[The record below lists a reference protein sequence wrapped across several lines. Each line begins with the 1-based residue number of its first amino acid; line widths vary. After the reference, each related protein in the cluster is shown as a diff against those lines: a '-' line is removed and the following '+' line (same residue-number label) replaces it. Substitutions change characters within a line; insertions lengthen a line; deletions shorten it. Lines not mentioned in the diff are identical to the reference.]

1 MKKRVA
7 AAVLTALVACL
18 AFALC
23 GCTEPYNPDAAKK
36 APTVDASALKEE
48 GVLHVGV
55 NASSYPLAGQ
65 ANGKMSGLDVDVAA
79 AIGQELGLRVEF
91 VDVGEDGV
99 KALGGDEVDMVM
111 SVESDAA
118 KGKCWV
124 SPGYA
129 PSGVSLFSMD
139 ESAALPKKGG
149 DAVIAAQTSSLSA
162 WLVSRQFGEGAL
174 KAEDDLKT
182 VFKQLADGEVPYVA
196 ADAVV
201 GAYVMNSEGIAG
213 HIVGVMQVPDE
224 YCIGIADGNDVLQ
237 AAVSDALTQLE
248 GNGNGMM
255 SIIMMKWFGTPLSLS
270 DVPQT
275 DGAKNA

>member
-129 PSGVSLFSMD
+129 PSGISLFSMD

-201 GAYVMNSEGIAG
+201 GAAG
-213 HIVGVMQVPDE
+213 CRVGCLDAARGQRKWDDVNHHDEVVRHPAELIRRSANRRREERVTHRQTLRWLDRTAVPS
-224 YCIGIADGNDVLQ
+224 A
-237 AAVSDALTQLE
+237 S
-248 GNGNGMM
+248 
-255 SIIMMKWFGTPLSLS
+255 
-270 DVPQT
+270 
-275 DGAKNA
+275 

>member
-91 VDVGEDGV
+91 VDVGRRGWREG
-99 KALGGDEVDMVM
+99 AFWRRGRHGDERR
-111 SVESDAA
+111 
-118 KGKCWV
+118 
-124 SPGYA
+124 
-129 PSGVSLFSMD
+129 
-139 ESAALPKKGG
+139 
-149 DAVIAAQTSSLSA
+149 IRR
-162 WLVSRQFGEGAL
+162 RQG
-174 KAEDDLKT
+174 
-182 VFKQLADGEVPYVA
+182 
-196 ADAVV
+196 
-201 GAYVMNSEGIAG
+201 
-213 HIVGVMQVPDE
+213 
-224 YCIGIADGNDVLQ
+224 
-237 AAVSDALTQLE
+237 
-248 GNGNGMM
+248 
-255 SIIMMKWFGTPLSLS
+255 
-270 DVPQT
+270 
-275 DGAKNA
+275 

>member
-139 ESAALPKKGG
+139 ESAALPKNRRFAGCFSGSGRPGSASLPEKPGG
-149 DAVIAAQTSSLSA
+149 FPHIGVRKWKNREEKPTNSA
-162 WLVSRQFGEGAL
+162 DSGILPQFL
-174 KAEDDLKT
+174 
-182 VFKQLADGEVPYVA
+182 
-196 ADAVV
+196 
-201 GAYVMNSEGIAG
+201 
-213 HIVGVMQVPDE
+213 
-224 YCIGIADGNDVLQ
+224 
-237 AAVSDALTQLE
+237 
-248 GNGNGMM
+248 
-255 SIIMMKWFGTPLSLS
+255 
-270 DVPQT
+270 
-275 DGAKNA
+275 